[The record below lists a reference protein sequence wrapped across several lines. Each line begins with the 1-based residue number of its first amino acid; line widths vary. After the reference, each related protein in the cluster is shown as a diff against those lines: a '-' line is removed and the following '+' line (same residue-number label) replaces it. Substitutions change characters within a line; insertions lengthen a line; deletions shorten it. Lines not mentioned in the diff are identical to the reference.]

1 MSCRDSQEGQTLL
14 TKCTAPGDREEESSS
29 LSALDHLAFC
39 LPRNLGDRWVDPT
52 GLTLQAQTLSGL
64 FPDSSLVVS

>member
-14 TKCTAPGDREEESSS
+14 TKCTTTGDREEESSS
-29 LSALDHLAFC
+29 LSALDHVAVC

-52 GLTLQAQTLSGL
+52 GLTL
-64 FPDSSLVVS
+64 

>member
-14 TKCTAPGDREEESSS
+14 TKCTATGDREEESSS
-29 LSALDHLAFC
+29 LSALDHVAVC

-52 GLTLQAQTLSGL
+52 GLTL
-64 FPDSSLVVS
+64 